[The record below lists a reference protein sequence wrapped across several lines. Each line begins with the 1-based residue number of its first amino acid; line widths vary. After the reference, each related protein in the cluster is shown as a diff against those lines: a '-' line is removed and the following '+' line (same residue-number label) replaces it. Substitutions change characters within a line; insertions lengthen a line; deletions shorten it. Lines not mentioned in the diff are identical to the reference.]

1 MKTIANKN
9 HAILAWR
16 NIPARAQILQ
26 NRNAKTAH

>member
-1 MKTIANKN
+1 MKTITNKN